1 MTRCFPANLWR
12 QSVRPDSFTLFIFLL
27 VSPGGRKS
35 HLQELCFSARPLK
48 KLGLNEEKNLPHIC
62 TYTLPLQGC
71 IRLVLAASTLCRQG
85 SGMMELER
93 CFLCPDLQ
101 LFVCK
106 APAKSYPRSRRVQS
120 AGGKKRGE
128 KSTSHMANSFAR
140 HLLNWPFL
148 DEFQPVCW
156 ISTLCQRCKI
166 LEMKEK
172 AHDLCILSIVFY
184 QNSLQS
190 ASCSGKL
197 THPLL

>member
-1 MTRCFPANLWR
+1 MTCCFPENLWR

-27 VSPGGRKS
+27 VSLGGRKS

-62 TYTLPLQGC
+62 TYALPLQGC
-71 IRLVLAASTLCRQG
+71 IRLVLAASTLCHQG

-93 CFLCPDLQ
+93 RFLCPDLQ

-120 AGGKKRGE
+120 AGGKKRGN
-128 KSTSHMANSFAR
+128 KSASHMANSFAR

-148 DEFQPVCW
+148 DEFQPVCGF
-156 ISTLCQRCKI
+156 LRCVN
-166 LEMKEK
+166 
-172 AHDLCILSIVFY
+172 AVRFWR
-184 QNSLQS
+184 
-190 ASCSGKL
+190 
-197 THPLL
+197 

>member
-1 MTRCFPANLWR
+1 MTCCFPANLRR
-12 QSVRPDSFTLFIFLL
+12 QSVRPDGFTLFIFLL

-62 TYTLPLQGC
+62 TYTLPFQGC

-85 SGMMELER
+85 SGMMELEG

-128 KSTSHMANSFAR
+128 RALVTWQI
-140 HLLNWPFL
+140 LLLDTCSAGLFWTNFSQFVGFL
-148 DEFQPVCW
+148 
-156 ISTLCQRCKI
+156 RCVN
-166 LEMKEK
+166 
-172 AHDLCILSIVFY
+172 AVRFWR
-184 QNSLQS
+184 
-190 ASCSGKL
+190 
-197 THPLL
+197 